1 MKLGLISK
9 YKVERETN
17 LGYTISD
24 ESGEYFLHHNECNHQ
39 KFKEG
44 QIIEAFLYTD
54 KQRRIAATCY
64 MPYITIEK
72 GGLCEVVNRT
82 ETGAY
87 VNIGISRDLLLS
99 SDDLPKKIMPKIGD
113 KVACKIRIKNNNLYI
128 LLLNKQS
135 IMNLQDNTKLNVKDK
150 VNGYVYRV
158 TEVGINFIDEH
169 YNIIFV
175 HKSNLKKDYR
185 VGEYIEGR
193 IINVNENYDN
203 EYTATTIEQKELVLE
218 DDKKTIMDYIDSHFG
233 VIPFSES
240 TDPEIIERVFK
251 MSKSAFKRALGSLYK
266 DKLIVIEEKRIISSK
281 MINWSNSFNNK
292 K

>member
-39 KFKEG
+39 HFREG
-44 QIIEAFLYTD
+44 QVIEAFLYTD
-54 KQRRIAATCY
+54 KQRRVAATCY

-99 SDDLPKKIMPKIGD
+99 SDDLPKKLMPKIGD

-128 LLLNKQS
+128 KLLTKPN
-135 IMNLQDNTKLNVKDK
+135 IIELQDNTLLELKQK
-150 VNGYVYRV
+150 VNGHVYRV
-158 TEVGINFIDEH
+158 TEEGLNFIDEH

-185 VGEYIEGR
+185 IGEFIEGR
-193 IINVNENYDN
+193 IININTNYEN
-203 EYTATTIEQKELVLE
+203 EYTATTVEQKELVLE
-218 DDKKTIMDYIDSHFG
+218 DDKKTIMDYIETHFG
-233 VIPFSES
+233 VIPFSEN
-240 TDPEIIERVFK
+240 TEPEVIERVFK
-251 MSKSAFKRALGSLYK
+251 MSKSAFKRAIGSLYK
-266 DKLIVIEEKRIISSK
+266 EKLIIIEENRIISSK
-281 MINWSNSFNNK
+281 MINWASNIK

>member
-9 YKVERETN
+9 YKVERETH

-44 QIIEAFLYTD
+44 DIVEAFLYTD

-64 MPYITIEK
+64 MPYITLDQ

-99 SDDLPKKIMPKIGD
+99 SDDLPRKMMPKIGD

-128 LLLNKQS
+128 KLLTKQN
-135 IMNLQDNTKLNVKDK
+135 IIELQDNTKLNLKDK
-150 VNGYVYRV
+150 VNGYVYRI
-158 TEVGINFIDEH
+158 TDDGLNFIDEH

-175 HKSNLKKDYR
+175 HKSNTKKEYR
-185 VGEYIEGR
+185 VGEYINGR
-193 IINVNENYDN
+193 IININQNFEN

-233 VIPFSES
+233 VIPFSEN
-240 TDPEIIERVFK
+240 TTPEVIERVFK
-251 MSKSAFKRALGSLYK
+251 MSKAAFKRAIGSLYK
-266 DKLIVIEEKRIISSK
+266 DKLIIIEEERIISSK
-281 MINWSNSFNNK
+281 MINWSNTFNK

>member
-1 MKLGLISK
+1 MMKLGLISK

-39 KFKEG
+39 KFKDG

-64 MPYITIEK
+64 MPYITLEK

-99 SDDLPKKIMPKIGD
+99 SDDLPKKLMPKIGD

-128 LLLNKQS
+128 RLLNKQN
-135 IMNLQDNTKLNVKDK
+135 IQELQDNVLLNNKQKVK
-150 VNGYVYRV
+150 GHVYRV
-158 TEVGINFIDEH
+158 TDDGLNFIDEH
-169 YNIIFV
+169 FNIIFV
-175 HKSNLKKDYR
+175 HKNNLKKEYR
-185 VGEYIEGR
+185 VGEEIEGR
-193 IINVNENYDN
+193 IINVNENFPN
-203 EYTATTIEQKELVLE
+203 EYSATTIEQKELVLE
-218 DDKKTIMDYIDSHFG
+218 DDKKTIMEYIDTHFG
-233 VIPFSES
+233 VIPFSENS
-240 TDPEIIERVFK
+240 DPEVIERVFK
-251 MSKSAFKRALGSLYK
+251 MSKSAFKRAIGSLYK
-266 DKLIVIEEKRIISSK
+266 DKLIIIEENRIISSK
-281 MINWSNSFNNK
+281 LINWSNSFK

>member
-39 KFKEG
+39 HFREG

-54 KQRRIAATCY
+54 KQRRVAATCY
-64 MPYITIEK
+64 MPLITLEK
-72 GGLCEVVNRT
+72 GNLCEVVNRT

-99 SDDLPKKIMPKIGD
+99 SDDLPRKLMPKIGD
-113 KVACKIRIKNNNLYI
+113 KVVCKIRIKNNNLYI
-128 LLLNKQS
+128 RLLTKQG
-135 IMNLQDNTKLNVKDK
+135 IEELQDDTPLNVKDK

-158 TEVGINFIDEH
+158 TEEGLNFVDEH

-175 HKSNLKKDYR
+175 HKSNLKKEYR
-185 VGEYIEGR
+185 VGEYIDGR
-193 IINVNENYDN
+193 IININENFKN

-218 DDKKTIMDYIDSHFG
+218 DDKKTIMDYIDTHFG
-233 VIPFSES
+233 VIPFSEN
-240 TDPEIIERVFK
+240 TDAEIIERVFK
-251 MSKSAFKRALGSLYK
+251 MSKSAFKRAIGSLYK
-266 DKLIVIEEKRIISSK
+266 ERLIIIEENRIVSSKLIK
-281 MINWSNSFNNK
+281 WTNSFNK
-292 K
+292 

>member
-39 KFKEG
+39 HFREG
-44 QIIEAFLYTD
+44 QVIEAFLYTD
-54 KQRRIAATCY
+54 KQRRVAATCY

-99 SDDLPKKIMPKIGD
+99 SDDLPKKLMPKIGD

-128 LLLNKQS
+128 KLLTKPN
-135 IMNLQDNTKLNVKDK
+135 IIELQDNTLLELKQK
-150 VNGYVYRV
+150 VNGHVYRV
-158 TEVGINFIDEH
+158 TEEGLNFIDEH

-185 VGEYIEGR
+185 IGEFIEGR
-193 IINVNENYDN
+193 IININTNYEN
-203 EYTATTIEQKELVLE
+203 EYTATTVEQKELVLE
-218 DDKKTIMDYIDSHFG
+218 DDKKTIMDYIETHFG
-233 VIPFSES
+233 VIPFSEN
-240 TDPEIIERVFK
+240 TEPEVIERVFK
-251 MSKSAFKRALGSLYK
+251 MSKSAFKRAIGSLYK
-266 DKLIVIEEKRIISSK
+266 DKLIIIEENRIISSK
-281 MINWSNSFNNK
+281 MINWASNIK